1 MFPLYKDNV
10 IFCNIKIKDTVFARE
25 RKHADILCPKRCHA
39 NVLTMLYSLRSWLE
53 EDSGECWSSDCQI
66 FGTINMSPGRG
77 DRVVLVNVCNLSLN
91 VWSSV

>member
-39 NVLTMLYSLRSWLE
+39 NVLNARRHIQQPRTHALFSTFLA
-53 EDSGECWSSDCQI
+53 G
-66 FGTINMSPGRG
+66 GR
-77 DRVVLVNVCNLSLN
+77 L
-91 VWSSV
+91 W